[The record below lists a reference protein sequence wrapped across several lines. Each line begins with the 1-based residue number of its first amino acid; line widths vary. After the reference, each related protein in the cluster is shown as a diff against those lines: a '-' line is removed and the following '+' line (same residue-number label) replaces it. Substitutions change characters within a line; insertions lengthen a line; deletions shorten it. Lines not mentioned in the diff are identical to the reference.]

1 MRKKIKYLLI
11 DRRLTIKALAEKLGY
26 SSQYISYIINGR
38 SDGTQKFW
46 DTFKEKLNI
55 PDSEIEFYRKKE

>member
-11 DRRLTIKALAEKLGY
+11 ERNLTIKELADKLGY
-26 SSQYISYIINGR
+26 SSQHVSFIINGR

-46 DTFKEKLNI
+46 NKFKQVLDI